1 MIRPLGAL
9 TAGLL
14 ALALAGCATTSGPG
28 AATPSRAATGTVQ
41 VAATGGVQVTPPS
54 DADRN
59 PDRLRGLDPDA
70 VARLIGMPHYTRR
83 EGGATVWQY
92 HAGACVMDLFW
103 YATTEGPRLVHYEV
117 RGVRLAAV
125 AEARSC
131 FGDLLVHRRDAA
143 TS

>member
-28 AATPSRAATGTVQ
+28 AAVPSRATAGTVQ
-41 VAATGGVQVTPPS
+41 VGAAGTVRATPPS
-54 DADRN
+54 EADRN

-70 VARLIGMPHYTRR
+70 VAHLIGLPHYTRR

-103 YATTEGPRLVHYEV
+103 YPTTDGPRIVHYEV

-125 AEARSC
+125 AEPRSC
-131 FGDLLVHRRDAA
+131 FGDLLVHRRDAT